1 MKISNFTVVDTY
13 SKSPWFLICYTI
25 LKNIARKKPLFI
37 AGIAKEKL
45 WMHFVSIMV
54 LLKPKTSKAEN
65 FYILTG

>member
-1 MKISNFTVVDTY
+1 MVSHMLHYFKKY
-13 SKSPWFLICYTI
+13 CQ
-25 LKNIARKKPLFI
+25 RKKPLFI